1 MFLLPIIAGYSAY
14 NLATTKSGDF
24 EASGGDRKIDC
35 YNIWEKIV
43 TGPGTGSISE
53 GQAAATRLKAGYQD
67 RLTTIDDLSKE
78 MDAAWTGKGAE
89 AAQESGA
96 HPLRT
101 WMEDSGKKLTDSD
114 KYLGEQNTAF
124 TTVKAKVQPVPK
136 DPPKN
141 NLLNSIT
148 PWTTDTDR
156 AIRDYNQKGQ
166 ANVDAF
172 NEYFKASSENG
183 KKLPT
188 YNKMEGQ
195 NTNVDVNGGGGKD
208 KDGNGNDTGQGDRN
222 GNNGMPPGGISTPP
236 GSMPPGGMPPGGMPS
251 VPGSNMPGIGAP
263 GSNLPGSNLPGSNL
277 PGSNL
282 PGSNIPGS
290 NLPGSNLPGGQY
302 DPNIPGSDFKPP
314 SWNDGTNASGFTPP
328 KIPGAGGFGPGGGG
342 GGGFGGTDIPGA
354 GGFGPDGGFGPG
366 GFGPGGPGSASGAAT
381 PGGAAGMG
389 GGMGSGGAGAG
400 GAGAGRGAGGMMGG
414 MGGMG
419 PGGAKGKGGEDE
431 ERSAKYL
438 VGDDPNDIFGTDEL
452 TAPPVIG
459 E

>member
-67 RLTTIDDLSKE
+67 RLTTIDNLSKE
-78 MDAAWTGKGAE
+78 MDAAWTGKSAE
-89 AAQESGA
+89 AAQQSGA

-101 WMEDSGKKLTDSD
+101 WMDDSGKKLVESD

-124 TTVKAKVQPVPK
+124 TTVKAKVQQVPK

-156 AIRDYNQKGQ
+156 AIRDYNQRGQ

-195 NTNVDVNGGGGKD
+195 NTGVDVNGGGKGKD
-208 KDGNGNDTGQGDRN
+208 KDGNGNDNGQGDRN

-236 GSMPPGGMPPGGMPS
+236 GSMPPGGMPS
-251 VPGSNMPGIGAP
+251 VPGSNMPGIGTP
-263 GSNLPGSNLPGSNL
+263 GSNLPGSNLPGSNM
-277 PGSNL
+277 

-302 DPNIPGSDFKPP
+302 NPNIPGSNYKPP
-314 SWNDGTNASGFTPP
+314 SWDDGTNASGFTPP
-328 KIPGAGGFGPGGGG
+328 KIPGAGGFGPGGGGGG

-366 GFGPGGPGSASGAAT
+366 GFGPGGPGSASGAAI

-389 GGMGSGGAGAG
+389 GGMGAGGAGAG

-414 MGGMG
+414 GMGGMG
-419 PGGAKGKGGEDE
+419 AGGAKGKGGEDE

>member
-14 NLATTKSGDF
+14 NMATTKSGDF

-67 RLTTIDDLSKE
+67 RLTTIDNLSKE
-78 MDAAWTGKGAE
+78 MDAAWTGKSAE
-89 AAQESGA
+89 AAQQSGA

-101 WMEDSGKKLTDSD
+101 WMDDSGKKLVDSD

-124 TTVKAKVQPVPK
+124 TTVKAKVQQVPK

-141 NLLNSIT
+141 NLLNSVT

-156 AIRDYNQKGQ
+156 SIRDYNQKGQ

-183 KKLPT
+183 KQMPT
-188 YNKMEGQ
+188 YNKMDGQ
-195 NTNVDVNGGGGKD
+195 KSNIGVDGGGKGKD
-208 KDGNGNDTGQGDRN
+208 KDGDGQDDGSTGIPPGSSVPP
-222 GNNGMPPGGISTPP
+222 GSSMPPGGIPSVP
-236 GSMPPGGMPPGGMPS
+236 GPNMPGAGMPGANM
-251 VPGSNMPGIGAP
+251 PGSNMPGANMP
-263 GSNLPGSNLPGSNL
+263 GSNMPGSNM
-277 PGSNL
+277 
-282 PGSNIPGS
+282 
-290 NLPGSNLPGGQY
+290 PGGQY
-302 DPNIPGSDFKPP
+302 NPNIPGSDYKPP
-314 SWNDGTNASGFTPP
+314 SWNDGTSASGFTPP
-328 KIPGAGGFGPGGGG
+328 KIPGAGGFGPGSGGGG

-354 GGFGPDGGFGPG
+354 GGFGPDGG
-366 GFGPGGPGSASGAAT
+366 GFGPGGGSASGAAI
-381 PGGAAGMG
+381 PGSGASGAGAAGR
-389 GGMGSGGAGAG
+389 GGMGPGGAG
-400 GAGAGRGAGGMMGG
+400 GAGAGRGGMGGMMGGG

-419 PGGAKGKGGEDE
+419 AGGAKGQGGGDE
-431 ERSAKYL
+431 ERSSKYL

>member
-43 TGPGTGSISE
+43 TGPGTGSIQE

-67 RLTTIDDLSKE
+67 RLTTIDNLSKE
-78 MDAAWTGKGAE
+78 MDAAWTGKSAE

-96 HPLRT
+96 HPLRA
-101 WMEDSGKKLTDSD
+101 WMEDSGKKLADSD

-183 KKLPT
+183 KKMPT
-188 YNKMEGQ
+188 YSKMEGQ
-195 NTNVDVNGGGGKD
+195 NTNVDVNGGGKD
-208 KDGNGNDTGQGDRN
+208 KDGDGQGDRN

-236 GSMPPGGMPPGGMPS
+236 GSMPPGGMPNIPGVNTPGVNM
-251 VPGSNMPGIGAP
+251 PGSNI
-263 GSNLPGSNLPGSNL
+263 PGSNLPGSNL

-282 PGSNIPGS
+282 PGSNIPGGHF
-290 NLPGSNLPGGQY
+290 N
-302 DPNIPGSDFKPP
+302 PNIPGSDYKPP
-314 SWNDGTNASGFTPP
+314 SWNDGTHASGFTPP
-328 KIPGAGGFGPGGGG
+328 KIPGAGGFGPSGGGGG

-366 GFGPGGPGSASGAAT
+366 GAGFGPGGPGSASGAAI
-381 PGGAAGMG
+381 PGGAAGAG
-389 GGMGSGGAGAG
+389 RGGMGPGGAGA
-400 GAGAGRGAGGMMGG
+400 AGAGRGAGGMMGG

-419 PGGAKGKGGEDE
+419 AGGAKGKGAEDE
-431 ERSAKYL
+431 ERSSKYL

>member
-43 TGPGTGSISE
+43 TGPGTGSIQE
-53 GQAAATRLKAGYQD
+53 GQSAATRLKAGYQE
-67 RLTTIDDLSKE
+67 RLTTIDNLSKE
-78 MDAAWTGKGAE
+78 MDAAWTGKSAE
-89 AAQESGA
+89 AAQQSGA
-96 HPLRT
+96 HPLRA
-101 WMEDSGKKLTDSD
+101 WMEDSGKKLVDSD

-124 TTVKAKVQPVPK
+124 TTVKAKVQQVPK
-136 DPPKN
+136 EPPKN

-156 AIRDYNQKGQ
+156 AIRDYNEKGQ

-188 YNKMEGQ
+188 YSKMEGQ
-195 NTNVDVNGGGGKD
+195 NTNVDVNGGGNGKDKD
-208 KDGNGNDTGQGDRN
+208 KDGNGQGDRN
-222 GNNGMPPGGISTPP
+222 GHNGMPGISTPP
-236 GSMPPGGMPPGGMPS
+236 GSMPSIPGSGTPNI
-251 VPGSNMPGIGAP
+251 PGSNMPGIGTP

-282 PGSNIPGS
+282 PGSN
-290 NLPGSNLPGGQY
+290 LPGGQY
-302 DPNIPGSDFKPP
+302 NPNIPGSNYKPP
-314 SWNDGTNASGFTPP
+314 SWDDGTNASGYTPP
-328 KIPGAGGFGPGGGG
+328 KIPGAGGFGPGGGGGG

-366 GFGPGGPGSASGAAT
+366 FGPGGGSGAAL
-381 PGGAAGMG
+381 PGNAGAMGSAGMG
-389 GGMGSGGAGAG
+389 GGAAGAGG

-419 PGGAKGKGGEDE
+419 AGGARGKGGEDE
-431 ERSAKYL
+431 ERSSKFL
-438 VGDDPNDIFGTDEL
+438 VGDDPNEIFGTDEL

>member
-14 NLATTKSGDF
+14 NLATTKSGDY

-43 TGPGTGSISE
+43 TGPGTGSIQE
-53 GQAAATRLKAGYQD
+53 GQAAATRLKSGYQD
-67 RLTTIDDLSKE
+67 RLTTIDTLSKE
-78 MDAAWTGKGAE
+78 MDAAWTGKSAE
-89 AAQESGA
+89 AAQQSGA
-96 HPLRT
+96 HPLRA
-101 WMEDSGKKLTDSD
+101 WMEDSGKKLVDSD

-124 TTVKAKVQPVPK
+124 TTVKAKVQQVPK

-188 YNKMEGQ
+188 YSKMEGQ
-195 NTNVDVNGGGGKD
+195 NTNVDVNGGGNGKDKD
-208 KDGNGNDTGQGDRN
+208 KDGNGNGQGDRN
-222 GNNGMPPGGISTPP
+222 GHNGMPGISTPP
-236 GSMPPGGMPPGGMPS
+236 GSMPPGGMPS
-251 VPGSNMPGIGAP
+251 VPGSNMPGIGTP
-263 GSNLPGSNLPGSNL
+263 GSNLPGSNLPGSNM
-277 PGSNL
+277 

-302 DPNIPGSDFKPP
+302 NPNIPGSNYKPP
-314 SWNDGTNASGFTPP
+314 SWDDGTSASGYTPP
-328 KIPGAGGFGPGGGG
+328 KIPGAGGFGPGGGGGG

-354 GGFGPDGGFGPG
+354 GGFGPDGGFGA
-366 GFGPGGPGSASGAAT
+366 GFGPGGSSGAAL
-381 PGGAAGMG
+381 PGNAGAMGGAGMG
-389 GGMGSGGAGAG
+389 GGAAGSGSGS
-400 GAGAGRGAGGMMGG
+400 GAGRGAGGMMGG

-419 PGGAKGKGGEDE
+419 AGGAKGKGGEDE
-431 ERSAKYL
+431 ERSAKFL
-438 VGDDPNDIFGTDEL
+438 VGDDPNEIFGTDEL

>member
-43 TGPGTGSISE
+43 TGPGTGSIQE

-67 RLTTIDDLSKE
+67 RLTTIDNLSKE
-78 MDAAWTGKGAE
+78 MDAAWTGKSAE
-89 AAQESGA
+89 AAQQSGA
-96 HPLRT
+96 HPLRA
-101 WMEDSGKKLTDSD
+101 WMDDSGKKLVDSD

-124 TTVKAKVQPVPK
+124 TTVKAKVQQVPK

-156 AIRDYNQKGQ
+156 AIRDYNSKGQ

-183 KKLPT
+183 KGLPT

-195 NTNVDVNGGGGKD
+195 KSNVDVTGGGSDGKGKD
-208 KDGNGNDTGQGDRN
+208 KDGGGQGDRN
-222 GNNGMPPGGISTPP
+222 GNNGMPGISTPP
-236 GSMPPGGMPPGGMPS
+236 GSMPPGGMPNI
-251 VPGSNMPGIGAP
+251 PGSNMPGIGGP
-263 GSNLPGSNLPGSNL
+263 GSNMPGANLPGSNMPGIGGPGSNM
-277 PGSNL
+277 PGSNM
-282 PGSNIPGS
+282 PGA
-290 NLPGSNLPGGQY
+290 NLPGGQY
-302 DPNIPGSDFKPP
+302 NPNLPGSNYKPP
-314 SWNDGTNASGFTPP
+314 SWDDGTNASGFTPP
-328 KIPGAGGFGPGGGG
+328 KIPGAGGFGPGSGGG
-342 GGGFGGTDIPGA
+342 GGAGFGGTDIPGA

-366 GFGPGGPGSASGAAT
+366 GGGFGPGGGSGSAM
-381 PGGAAGMG
+381 PGGAGAMGGAGMG
-389 GGMGSGGAGAG
+389 GGAAGSGS
-400 GAGAGRGAGGMMGG
+400 GAGRGAGGMMGG

-419 PGGAKGKGGEDE
+419 AGGAKGKGGEDE
-431 ERSAKYL
+431 ERSSKFL
-438 VGDDPNDIFGTDEL
+438 VGDDPNEIFGTDEL